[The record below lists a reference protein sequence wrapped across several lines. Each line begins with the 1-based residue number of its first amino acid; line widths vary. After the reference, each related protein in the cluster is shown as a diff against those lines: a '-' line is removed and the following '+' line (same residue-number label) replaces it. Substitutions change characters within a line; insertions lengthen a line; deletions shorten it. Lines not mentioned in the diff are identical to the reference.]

1 MAIRTSEL
9 KELFDKYMKDQTTL
23 VEIKNSITMQRQQLT
38 QRDQE
43 NDARIL
49 VLQGKMEM
57 LEELMGYAELNSSLD
72 SESTG
77 GTDEGITAENNS
89 SPGPS

>member
-77 GTDEGITAENNS
+77 GIDEGITAENNS